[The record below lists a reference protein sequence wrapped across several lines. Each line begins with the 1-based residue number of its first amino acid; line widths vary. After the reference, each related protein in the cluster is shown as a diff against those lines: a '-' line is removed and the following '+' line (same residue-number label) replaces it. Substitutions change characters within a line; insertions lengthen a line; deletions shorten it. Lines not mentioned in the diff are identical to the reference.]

1 MTHPS
6 EPKATMTNNDNPH
19 PSLGQLP
26 HDIELEALIAGLD
39 RLTGPIDPLDVP
51 TSCRLAVL
59 NNAPTWETLRR
70 STINQMKLWPMV
82 GPGRIAKVVEYCFS
96 KVAAHGAH
104 HPASAPAPGIERI
117 TRALGTL
124 GAWATANGI
133 DDDLQTCLE
142 MAGEMAVPPSVTD
155 AAAIIESTPLG
166 QFASESQRDHFD
178 PAVQAQ
184 RLLDQF
190 DERQLAII
198 ERILTTG
205 VRPTQTLE
213 ELGEQFG
220 VTREA
225 IRLQQKR
232 LQGELE
238 KRLNSTE
245 FEIVQFHAAQLRRRC
260 GTASPISIAPDEVVP
275 RDDNSLTDELF
286 AWLAGPYRVSDNWI
300 YLQDFGLSPFDVVN
314 QAFDNSVNGFVAPL
328 DGMLDDLEGR
338 GIHPVTAMMLI
349 QECPDIRVLD
359 DDVIGWTQYRD
370 KAGGVLQHAGH
381 PLTITEIAE
390 RIEMPD
396 KERSI
401 ANHLASSEHAHR
413 VGVRRWGLKSW
424 GYEDYSSIVTKMR
437 SALSSGPVDV
447 NELADHLAE
456 QFGVSPNSIRMY
468 ASMHPVFIP
477 EAGMVRLRQAHEPYL
492 PETNLDETD
501 GCVVVDGVWSYRL
514 RVDRDVLRGSGKPL
528 PEAFA
533 MHIGVRPGDKVFLRC
548 HGRSIQ
554 AAWTNMKP
562 AIGSLRWFANE
573 RRLVDGD
580 YILIRSIG
588 RSDLD
593 LRVVR
598 ASELTGT
605 PEEDQMMR
613 LLGITS
619 YDSDAS
625 RESLRRLLRDER
637 DASASLNDFESQ
649 VSESLGFSRDETPSA
664 DDIRQ
669 AIRRHTDLGHLS
681 SRSEVTEQTI
691 SQRGVEIIAQLPE
704 LAALH
709 PDLPSHVATACA
721 RLIGEQ
727 FDPDGDEPARWMIL
741 TCINAK
747 LTSLNMTPLEE
758 ESPEYRLIHSRMM
771 RALL

>member
-1 MTHPS
+1 MTHPA
-6 EPKATMTNNDNPH
+6 ELKATMTNDDNTH

-26 HDIELEALIAGLD
+26 HDIELETLITGLNQ
-39 RLTGPIDPLDVP
+39 LSGPIDPLDVP

-70 STINQMKLWPMV
+70 TTINQMKLWPMV
-82 GPGRIAKVVEYCFS
+82 GPGRIAKVVDYCFS
-96 KVAAHGAH
+96 KVAVHGAH
-104 HPASAPAPGIERI
+104 RPTAAPAPSIDRI
-117 TRALGTL
+117 SRALGVL
-124 GAWATANGI
+124 GAWATANDI

-142 MAGEMAVPPSVTD
+142 MVGNMAVPPTVTD
-155 AAAIIESTPLG
+155 AAAIIESTPLA
-166 QFASESQRDHFD
+166 QFATEPQRDHFN
-178 PAVQAQ
+178 PALQAQ

-190 DERQLAII
+190 DERQLTII

-205 VRPTQTLE
+205 VRPTKTLE

-238 KRLNSTE
+238 RRLNSTE
-245 FEIVQFHAAQLRRRC
+245 FEIVRFHAAQLRRRC

-275 RDDNSLTDELF
+275 RDDNRLTDELF
-286 AWLAGPYRVSDNWI
+286 AWLAGPYRVSDDWI
-300 YLQDFGLSPFDVVN
+300 YLQEFGLSPFDVVN
-314 QAFDNSVNGFVAPL
+314 DAFNNSVNGFVAPL
-328 DGMLDDLEGR
+328 DAMLDDLEGR

-390 RIEMPD
+390 LIEMPD

-401 ANHLASSEHAHR
+401 ANHLAASEHAHR
-413 VGVRRWGLKSW
+413 VGIRRWGLKSW
-424 GYEDYSSIVTKMR
+424 GYEDYSSIVAMMR
-437 SALSSGPVDV
+437 AALRSGPVDV
-447 NELADHLAE
+447 NELADDLAD

-468 ASMHPVFIP
+468 ASMHPVFIL
-477 EAGMVRLRQAHEPYL
+477 EAGMVRLREAHEPYL
-492 PETNLDETD
+492 PETNLHETD
-501 GCVVVDGVWSYRL
+501 GCVIVDGVWSYRL
-514 RVDRDVLRGSGKPL
+514 RVDHDVLRGSGKPL

-533 MHIGVRPGDKVFLRC
+533 MHIGVRPGDKLFLRC

-554 AAWTNMKP
+554 AAWTSMKP
-562 AIGSLRWFANE
+562 TIGSLRWFANE

-598 ASELTGT
+598 ASELSGT
-605 PEEDQMMR
+605 PEEDQVLR

-619 YDSDAS
+619 YDSNSS

-637 DASASLNDFESQ
+637 DTSTGLDDFESQ

-664 DDIRQ
+664 NEIRQ
-669 AIRRHTDLGHLS
+669 AIGRHSDLAHLS
-681 SRSEVTEQTI
+681 SRDEATEQTI
-691 SQRGVEIIAQLPE
+691 SERGVAAIAQLPE

-709 PDLPSHVATACA
+709 PELPAHVATACA

-727 FDPDGDEPARWMIL
+727 FDPNGDEPARWMIL
-741 TCINAK
+741 TCINTM
-747 LTSLNMTPLEE
+747 LVSHDITPLDEG
-758 ESPEYRLIHSRMM
+758 SPEYRLIHSRVM